1 MSESAAF
8 DDGRAPAGSEPDPA
22 VERSK
27 RIAADVACIRCRYSL
42 RSLETTAACP
52 ECGTPASDT
61 LNYGLAGADLAW
73 LRTLRRA
80 VTVFVWTPVVLAGL
94 ALLGVIGQG
103 ALFGLARD
111 PSALPVCRIAVAT
124 EAYRLDPRRRRAR
137 ATRQGTSVRASV
149 GTSGT
154 TTKS

>member
-103 ALFGLARD
+103 ALYRPRAGSERAPGVPNRRSYRGIQIGSAAPASEGNEARD
-111 PSALPVCRIAVAT
+111 KR
-124 EAYRLDPRRRRAR
+124 
-137 ATRQGTSVRASV
+137 
-149 GTSGT
+149 
-154 TTKS
+154 KS